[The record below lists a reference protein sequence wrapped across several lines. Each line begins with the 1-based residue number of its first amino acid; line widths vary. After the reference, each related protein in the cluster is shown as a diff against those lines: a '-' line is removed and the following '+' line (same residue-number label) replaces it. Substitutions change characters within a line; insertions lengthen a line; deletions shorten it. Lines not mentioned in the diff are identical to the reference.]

1 MNDGSF
7 LPTMLSKLQAM
18 NKFNIKIV
26 DEKMEEG
33 EINCLKLQD
42 GSIYTTVA
50 AATAAALAFIAI

>member
-1 MNDGSF
+1 
-7 LPTMLSKLQAM
+7 MLSKLQAM

-26 DEKMEEG
+26 DEKMEDG